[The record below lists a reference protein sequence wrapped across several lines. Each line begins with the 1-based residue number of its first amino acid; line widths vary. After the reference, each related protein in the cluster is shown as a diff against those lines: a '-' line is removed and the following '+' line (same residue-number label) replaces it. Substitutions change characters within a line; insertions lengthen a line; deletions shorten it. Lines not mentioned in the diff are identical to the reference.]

1 MRSAERTRIPIKATA
16 AREGHPP
23 SKCVA
28 SAQYCRTPAIPPAA
42 NSPTP
47 PYKSAPAFVSST
59 SPLLLLLPPA
69 VNCRFALNLFC
80 TRWSELAYFSIHK
93 EIQDGVCC
101 SITGCIAAVV
111 TRSPAILPV
120 RISSDKGARA
130 TAEHG
135 TEWVFGQ
142 PQWDLCACKSTWK
155 PRQLWRHSNSGD
167 FMICGSCGGSKR
179 MRLAAT
185 TVETRFKN

>member
-1 MRSAERTRIPIKATA
+1 VTGARTATYAFCALLTPPTRSAERTRIPIKATA

-69 VNCRFALNLFC
+69 VNCRFALNFFC

-93 EIQDGVCC
+93 EIQRRRLLQHYRLHC
-101 SITGCIAAVV
+101 
-111 TRSPAILPV
+111 
-120 RISSDKGARA
+120 
-130 TAEHG
+130 
-135 TEWVFGQ
+135 
-142 PQWDLCACKSTWK
+142 
-155 PRQLWRHSNSGD
+155 
-167 FMICGSCGGSKR
+167 CGGDPITCNIASQNQQR
-179 MRLAAT
+179 QRGEGDGRAWY
-185 TVETRFKN
+185 